1 MRKLR
6 FMIDLTTE
14 GKEERERVS
23 DVEDNKIH
31 SSRHTSLL
39 PSHHSEWFNLQLI

>member
-23 DVEDNKIH
+23 DVEGNKIH

-39 PSHHSEWFNLQLI
+39 FSHQTKMV